1 MFIKSLVCSLVC
13 SLVLGSFFLPAMA
26 QGETTRGE
34 LAPNEAR
41 AVRAV
46 VESQLKALAA
56 GNAAAAYSHASP
68 SIRQQFPDAATFEQM
83 VRRSYP
89 MLIKPVS
96 VSFYRP
102 LIADETVIQPVQFRD
117 RDGRVWR
124 ADYQLQR
131 QPDRRWRINGCQV
144 APGDDASTT

>member
-1 MFIKSLVCSLVC
+1 MFKSLVCALF
-13 SLVLGSFFLPAMA
+13 LIAAALPAWS
-26 QGETTRGE
+26 QGAVPAGG
-34 LAPNEAR
+34 LSDSDSR

-56 GNAAAAYSHASP
+56 GDAARAFSHAAP
-68 SIRQQFPDAATFEQM
+68 AIQQQFQDAATFDQM

-89 MLIKPVS
+89 MLIRPAS

-102 LIADETVIQPVQFRD
+102 LAGEDVVVQSVMFRD
-117 RDGRVWR
+117 REGRAWR

-131 QPDRRWRINGCQV
+131 QPDKRWRISGCLV
-144 APGDDASTT
+144 VPGDDASTT

>member
-1 MFIKSLVCSLVC
+1 MFKSLVCALLLCCVSLP
-13 SLVLGSFFLPAMA
+13 SMA
-26 QGETTRGE
+26 QAAVRPGEVSDTDS
-34 LAPNEAR
+34 R

-56 GNAAAAYSHASP
+56 GDAAQAFSHASP
-68 SIRQQFPDAATFEQM
+68 AIQQQFQDAAAFDQM

-89 MLIKPVS
+89 MLIRPAS

-102 LIADETVIQPVQFRD
+102 LANDEVVIQSVLFRD
-117 RDGRVWR
+117 RDGRAWR
-124 ADYQLQR
+124 ADYQLER

>member
-1 MFIKSLVCSLVC
+1 MFKSLVCALF
-13 SLVLGSFFLPAMA
+13 LGTVTLPALP
-26 QGETTRGE
+26 QGALPSGVLSEGDS
-34 LAPNEAR
+34 R

-46 VESQLKALAA
+46 VEAQLKALAA
-56 GNAAAAYSHASP
+56 GDATRAFSHAAP
-68 SIRQQFPDAATFEQM
+68 AIQQQFQDAATFDQM

-89 MLIKPVS
+89 MLIRPTS

-102 LIADETVIQPVQFRD
+102 LAGEDVVVQSVMFRD
-117 RDGRVWR
+117 REGRTWR

-144 APGDDASTT
+144 VPGDDGSTT

>member
-1 MFIKSLVCSLVC
+1 MFKSLVCALF
-13 SLVLGSFFLPAMA
+13 LGAIALPALPQA
-26 QGETTRGE
+26 ALPPTG
-34 LAPNEAR
+34 LSDSDSR

-56 GNAAAAYSHASP
+56 GDAAKAFSHATP
-68 SIRQQFPDAATFEQM
+68 AIQQQFQDAATFDQM

-89 MLIKPVS
+89 MLIRPAS

-102 LIADETVIQPVQFRD
+102 LATDDVVVQSVMFRD
-117 RDGRVWR
+117 REGRAWR

-131 QPDRRWRINGCQV
+131 QPDKRWRISGCQV
-144 APGDDASTT
+144 VPGDDASTT

>member
-1 MFIKSLVCSLVC
+1 MFIKSLVCSLV
-13 SLVLGSFFLPAMA
+13 LGSFCLPAMA
-26 QGETTRGE
+26 QGATTRGE

-102 LIADETVIQPVQFRD
+102 LIADETVIQSVQFRD

>member
-1 MFIKSLVCSLVC
+1 MLKSLVCALF
-13 SLVLGSFFLPAMA
+13 LGAVTLPALP
-26 QGETTRGE
+26 QGALPPGVLSEGDS
-34 LAPNEAR
+34 R

-46 VESQLKALAA
+46 VEAQLKALAA
-56 GNAAAAYSHASP
+56 GDATRAFSHAAP
-68 SIRQQFPDAATFEQM
+68 AIQQQFQDAATFDQM

-89 MLIKPVS
+89 MLIRPTS

-102 LIADETVIQPVQFRD
+102 LAGEDVVVQSVMFRD
-117 RDGRVWR
+117 REGRTWR

-144 APGDDASTT
+144 VPGDDGSTT

>member
-1 MFIKSLVCSLVC
+1 MIKSLVCGLLLCLASLA
-13 SLVLGSFFLPAMA
+13 SLGQGASRPA
-26 QGETTRGE
+26 E
-34 LAPNEAR
+34 LTDSDSR

-56 GNAAAAYSHASP
+56 GDAARAFAHAAPA
-68 SIRQQFPDAATFEQM
+68 IQQQFQDAATFDQM

-89 MLIKPVS
+89 MLIRPVS

-102 LIADETVIQPVQFRD
+102 LAGDDDVVIQSVMFRD
-117 RDGRVWR
+117 REGRAWR

-131 QPDRRWRINGCQV
+131 QPDKRWRISGCQV
-144 APGDDASTT
+144 VPGDDASTT